1 MIHLSQTRWD
11 ASPTRKSSLVMVLL
25 LSCICGLFSFS
36 GCANQ
41 QSSPAAEPDAQRQDM
56 SEARADF
63 EDVFRE
69 WTRMLADLHELEVAF
84 HAAATAGARE
94 KLFKEHF
101 ETLSRGYSLEDEL
114 LSAAMR
120 AYSMHPRENEDLKEF
135 LIQIALMLVQAE
147 SYEDGLKVS
156 QMLLDSD
163 VEELVVYQNAADAA
177 FACSK
182 FDVAEQ
188 CLRIIDQRKGNA
200 TENSQRLALMDV
212 YKKQWKRE
220 QELRETE
227 RLANDLPRVL
237 LVTTRGEIELELFEN
252 EAPNTVANFIK
263 LVEDGFY
270 EGLAFHEVKA
280 GVGAFSGCPLGDGTS
295 SPGHFIRHE
304 FDNPDS
310 RLHFRGS
317 LSTISEGPF
326 ANGSQFC
333 ITFAPTPEREGLSTV
348 FGRVVRGME
357 VLARLQRRGG
367 DSPSSSTPPDQIV
380 TAQVLRKRGHPYKPD
395 RIPDPTAKQ
404 RQERAEFMQKMLS
417 R

>member
-1 MIHLSQTRWD
+1 MIHFLESHPATSL
-11 ASPTRKSSLVMVLL
+11 ARKSLVMALL
-25 LSCICGLFSFS
+25 LPCLCGLLG
-36 GCANQ
+36 GCASEE
-41 QSSPAAEPDAQRQDM
+41 SSRAAEANADRQDM
-56 SEARADF
+56 SDARADF

-69 WTRMLADLHELEVAF
+69 WTRMLRDLHELEVAF
-84 HAAATAGARE
+84 HAAPASKRE
-94 KLFKEHF
+94 ELFKEHF
-101 ETLSRGYSLEDEL
+101 QTLTNGYSLEDEL

-120 AYSMHPRENEDLKEF
+120 AYSMHPQKNADLKEF
-135 LIQIALMLVQAE
+135 LLQIASMLVQAE
-147 SYEDGLKVS
+147 CYEDGLKVS

-163 VEELVVYQNAADAA
+163 VDELAVYQNAADAA

-188 CLRIIDQRKGNA
+188 CLRIIDQRKGNS
-200 TENSQRLALMDV
+200 TENSRRLALMDV
-212 YKKQWKRE
+212 YKKEWKKE

-237 LVTTRGEIELELFEN
+237 LVTVRGEIELELFEN

-270 EGLAFHEVKA
+270 DGLTFHEVKP
-280 GVGAFSGCPLGDGTS
+280 GVGAFSGCPLGDGTG

-304 FDNPDS
+304 FEDAEP
-310 RLHFRGS
+310 RVHFRGS

-333 ITFAPTPEREGLSTV
+333 ITFLPTPQREGLSTV
-348 FGRVVRGME
+348 FGRVIRGMD

-367 DSPSSSTPPDQIV
+367 DSLSASTPPDRII
-380 TAQVLRKRGHPYKPD
+380 TAKVVRKRDHPYKPD
-395 RIPDPTAKQ
+395 RIPDPTAEQ
-404 RQERAEFMQKMLS
+404 RKERAEFMQKMLS